1 MNHVVYRPTSALT
14 GLVDYFWAADD
25 YVARAPRERVLPTGS
40 QTLIVFTG
48 DAPLHTY
55 ADAEAAPTVS
65 QARAVVCGAR
75 QAPLIIGT
83 SFGPTVGVHFKPGG
97 AGSLF
102 DVPAD
107 ALTGQV
113 VSLEALWGRAADS
126 IYDQIRS
133 TSSQHERVRLLERAL
148 IGRAR
153 QASGFELEP
162 VLRAALEAF
171 EQPALTSVNE
181 VNRLTGLS
189 PKRLVALFD
198 AKIGLSPKTYW
209 RVRRF
214 RAALRDLERG
224 QRGAA
229 LAHRH
234 GYCDQAHFLRDF
246 RAFAGACPR
255 QYFDAR
261 VIGTDHVSV
270 YR

>member
-1 MNHVVYRPTSALT
+1 MNHMLYRPSSGLA
-14 GLVDYFWAADD
+14 GLVDFLWAADD

-40 QTLIVFTG
+40 QALIVFTG
-48 DAPLHTY
+48 DAPLYTY
-55 ADAEAAPTVS
+55 ADAAAPPTVS

-97 AGSLF
+97 ARSLF
-102 DVPAD
+102 DVPAE

-113 VSLEALWGRAADS
+113 VSLEMLWGRAADS
-126 IYDQIRS
+126 LYEQLRA
-133 TSSQHERVRLLERAL
+133 TASQDERVRLLERAL
-148 IGRAR
+148 IERLRRGA
-153 QASGFELEP
+153 GFELEP
-162 VLRAALEAF
+162 VLRVALEAF
-171 EQPALTSVNE
+171 EQPDLSSVNE
-181 VNRLTGLS
+181 VNRRTGLS

-198 AKIGLSPKTYW
+198 EKVGLSPKTYW

-214 RAALRDLERG
+214 RAALRDLELG

-246 RAFAGACPR
+246 RAFSGACPR
-255 QYFDAR
+255 QYFDTR
-261 VIGTDHVSV
+261 VVGTDHISV
-270 YR
+270 YG